1 MNTSKFSIHAEDG
14 IRFFGETTASVSHEI
29 KNCLAIMNESAGLLQ
44 DLVMLSRKGKPLDP
58 ERIDRIAGQI
68 SGQIKRADAIVKNMN
83 SFAHSTDVPEKSTD
97 MGEILSLAMTLA
109 QRSAANQGV
118 SIRFA
123 PPQEKIIAVTHPFF
137 LMYAIRR
144 CLDFSI
150 KTIGPEKVVEVMMQ
164 AGEGNIEIVFRRI
177 ENPDDQNLKISF
189 CEKLESMLE
198 KLGGH
203 LLFHDL
209 PKGISLV
216 LNRTHQK

>member
-44 DLVMLSRKGKPLDP
+44 DLVLLSRKGKPLDP
-58 ERIDRIAGQI
+58 ERIDRIAAQI
-68 SGQIKRADAIVKNMN
+68 SVQIKRADAIVKNMN
-83 SFAHSTDVPEKSTD
+83 SFAHSTDVPEKSID

-109 QRSAANQGV
+109 RRSAVNQGIA
-118 SIRFA
+118 IRFT

-137 LMYAIRR
+137 FLHAIRQ
-144 CLDFSI
+144 CLDFAM
-150 KTIGPEKVVEVMMQ
+150 KTVGPEKVVEVMMQ
-164 AGEGNIEIVFRRI
+164 AGEGDIEIVFRRM
-177 ENPDDQNLKISF
+177 ENPDHQNLKISF
-189 CEKLESMLE
+189 CEQLESLLE

-203 LLFHDL
+203 LLFHDA

-216 LNRTHQK
+216 LNGTHQK